1 MGSITRRRFL
11 GASAAGAASMLF
23 ARRGACADRPRPN
36 ILFFLT
42 DDQRADILGCAG
54 HPILKTPVI
63 DRVAAQG
70 MRFSNAFV
78 TTPICAASRA
88 SILTGLHER
97 THGYTFGTPP
107 LDASLASASYPA
119 RLKEAGYRTAFIGKF
134 GINMDLPAESLFDT
148 SVLRERPFRIDGR
161 HIDELNAEEAIRF
174 LEAQSASQPF
184 CLSLS
189 FSSSHADD
197 GNFEDHYPCIDAV
210 KGMYEDVEMPLPRLR
225 DPAIFEA
232 QPKFLQE
239 SLNRVRY
246 FWRWD
251 TPEKYQKNMRAYFRM
266 LSGVDLLMGRIL
278 DTLEKQ
284 GLAKNTVVVYAGD
297 NGYYMAERGFAGKWS
312 HYEES
317 LRIPLIV
324 QDPRVPK
331 GLGGLV
337 CDAIALNIDLAP
349 TFLDFAGVAV
359 PAGYQG
365 KSLMRWCFGEDP
377 RDWHNSFFCEHR
389 MEHPQIPKWEG
400 LRTRKVKYACYY
412 EQQPPYEFLHDLI
425 ADPDE
430 LTNLA
435 GEASHAELLARMRA
449 ECSAASA
456 ALLKQRPPKKETA
469 G

>member
-1 MGSITRRRFL
+1 MPPITRRTFL
-11 GASAAGAASMLF
+11 GSSAAGAASVLF
-23 ARRGACADRPRPN
+23 ARQASCEQWPRPN

-54 HPILKTPVI
+54 HPILKTPAI
-63 DRVAAQG
+63 DGIAARG
-70 MRFSNAFV
+70 VRFSNAFV

-97 THGYTFGTPP
+97 THGYTFGTAP
-107 LDASLASASYPA
+107 LDASLAKASYPA
-119 RLKEAGYRTAFIGKF
+119 RLREAGYRTAFFGKF
-134 GINMDLPAESLFDT
+134 GIDMDLPAAALFDE
-148 SVLRERPFRIDGR
+148 SILRERPFRIDGR
-161 HIDELNAEEAIRF
+161 HIDELNADAAIQF
-174 LEAQSASQPF
+174 LEAQSEAQPF
-184 CLSLS
+184 CLSVS

-210 KGMYEDVEMPLPRLR
+210 KGMYEGMEMPLPRLS
-225 DPAIFEA
+225 DPSIFEA
-232 QPKFLQE
+232 HPQFLRE

-266 LSGVDLLMGRIL
+266 LSGVDLLIGRVL
-278 DTLEKQ
+278 EALEKK
-284 GLAKNTVVVYAGD
+284 GLAEKTVVVYAGD

-317 LRIPLIV
+317 LRIPLIIH
-324 QDPRVPK
+324 DPRLPK
-331 GLGGLV
+331 GFEGQV

-349 TFLDFAGVAV
+349 TFLDLAKLKV
-359 PAGYQG
+359 PADYQG
-365 KSLMRWCFGEDP
+365 KSLKTWCYGEEP
-377 RDWHNSFFCEHR
+377 EGWHHSFFCEHR

-400 LRTRKVKYACYY
+400 LRTRNAHYACYY
-412 EQQPPYEFLHDLI
+412 EQQPPYEFLHDVM
-425 ADPDE
+425 ADPDA

-435 GEASHAELLARMRA
+435 GDPSHAGLLARMRA
-449 ECSAASA
+449 ECTAASA